1 MGKVR
6 QKVSGCF
13 RIVRGA
19 EVFCTLRTVICT
31 ARKQGWS
38 VIETLMKPSGQLIA
52 QLRFG

>member
-13 RIVRGA
+13 RVVRGA
-19 EVFCTLRTVICT
+19 EIFGCLRTVTCT

-38 VIETLMKPSGQLIA
+38 VIETLMKPSNQLIA
-52 QLRFG
+52 QLRLG